1 MPISGSWSDSSN
13 GLGSLPVWMPRQ
25 SLELFSHAPA
35 GGELE
40 GDSDSGTNLNVT
52 TLSACTRSSLYFK
65 VTTRASRPRPG
76 TSLSVP
82 VHARNRGPGL
92 ICTFGGNRSPVRTG
106 APAGGVACRHWHGG
120 LERRGA
126 RTLQV
131 GRSARR
137 LGTPEADRP
146 QATRLVLSANFNGRA
161 AMAVRGRE

>member
-1 MPISGSWSDSSN
+1 MLLD
-13 GLGSLPVWMPRQ
+13 
-25 SLELFSHAPA
+25 A
-35 GGELE
+35 
-40 GDSDSGTNLNVT
+40 
-52 TLSACTRSSLYFK
+52 ACTRSSLYFK

-82 VHARNRGPGL
+82 VHARNRGPDLEAIGARL
-92 ICTFGGNRSPVRTG
+92 GPPTG
-106 APAGGVACRHWHGG
+106 GGVACRHWHGG

-137 LGTPEADRP
+137 LGTPAREADRP
-146 QATRLVLSANFNGRA
+146 QATRLFLSATFNGRA